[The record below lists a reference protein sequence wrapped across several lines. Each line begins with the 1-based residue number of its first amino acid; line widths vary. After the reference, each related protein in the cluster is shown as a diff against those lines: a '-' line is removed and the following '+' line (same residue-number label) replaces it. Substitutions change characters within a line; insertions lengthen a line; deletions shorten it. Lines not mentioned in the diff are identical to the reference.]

1 MFTKTIEKYI
11 NFSFKYSIILIIIFA
26 VLFSL
31 GVIFAKNNFK
41 VDSDLAAMFEGNNPN
56 IINLNNVRE
65 RVGTF
70 ETFLIVSKA
79 QSLEKNIEYMEVLK
93 NRIEKLDTVRSAE
106 LKREMKYVEDHA
118 LLYVPLEELKDNAK
132 KVQQQIAK
140 YVKKAMAFDD
150 SENVEKEEDG
160 ELQKSI
166 ESIRKKAQERKKSSD
181 MSEYYTTDDGKYLA
195 MKVRPTGNDTDAKN
209 LINIVNS
216 INKEIDAIQSNF
228 PNIQAETGGDLLHKV
243 KEVKSLNSDL
253 IYTLVLCIVL
263 LSFII
268 IWYFRSFLSLF
279 IIMLPLSAGILSAV
293 CLTIN
298 IVNIFNIVSAFSFV
312 ILYGL
317 GIDFGIH
324 LLSRYGEIKK
334 KGKKP
339 LEAMSETASAVFP
352 SMLSGAI
359 TTAAAF
365 FTLYFIDFKGF
376 SDYGLVAVI
385 GILASLLSYFLFF
398 PVLVFILERVKPMK
412 VKPREITVLENIYA
426 FFSKHKKS
434 VLAISILISIL
445 SIPAFLNIPFEND
458 LKKLSF
464 KAKKVEGSVVDEY
477 EERIRAEKRD
487 IRSRGRSGIY
497 LTNSREEAAL
507 VTEKLRELKEKE
519 GKDSRIVGFFSLS
532 TFIPS
537 QQNEKIR
544 VIKKIKRLIERK
556 INLLSDKDR
565 KTIEEELM
573 PFLSVTDPI
582 EEEKLPAW
590 ISNMLREKNGDVGNF
605 VLTLISGNYKD
616 MRTVVDIKKKMGTIK
631 TDKGDFTIAAP
642 FLMLAD
648 VDDIVKKE
656 VPLFALF
663 TMITVILTLL
673 IMFRKIRHAISL
685 FIPLLAAVLWMFGT
699 TFLLDIRFNLFNMVI
714 VPTMIGTGIDSSIHL
729 FHRFLKSGSKKSKIP
744 EILRHTGGAV
754 LFSSLTTFVGF
765 FSLVFSAH
773 QGMVSVGVI
782 ASLGIIMATI
792 VNLTIFPLVMENCDK
807 EK

>member
-1 MFTKTIEKYI
+1 MFQRVIKKYI
-11 NFSFKYSIILIIIFA
+11 SFSFKNTFALFA
-26 VLFSL
+26 VFTTVFTL
-31 GVIFAKNNFK
+31 GAIFAKNNFK

-56 IINLNNVRE
+56 IINLNKVRE

-79 QSLEKNIEYMEVLK
+79 ENLEKNIKYMEVLK
-93 NRIEKLDTVRSAE
+93 NRIEKLDTVKSVE

-118 LLYVPLEELKDNAK
+118 LLYVPLEELKKNAK
-132 KVQQQIAK
+132 NVQKQIAK

-150 SENVEKEEDG
+150 SEKAEKKDDG
-160 ELQKSI
+160 ELQKTI
-166 ESIRKKAQERKKSSD
+166 ESIRQKALERKKTSD
-181 MSEYYTTDDGKYLA
+181 MSEYYTTNDGKYLA

-216 INKEIDAIQSNF
+216 INKEIDAIQSDF
-228 PNIQAETGGDLLHKV
+228 PDIKAETGGDLLHKV
-243 KEVKSLNSDL
+243 KEIKSLNSDL
-253 IYTLVLCIVL
+253 IFTLVICIVL
-263 LSFII
+263 LSLII
-268 IWYFRSFLSLF
+268 IWYFRSLLSLL
-279 IIMLPLSAGILSAV
+279 IVMLPLSAGILSAV

-324 LLSRYGEIKK
+324 LFSRYGEIKK

-339 LEAMSETASAVFP
+339 LEAMSETAVAVFP
-352 SMLSGAI
+352 SMLSGAL
-359 TTAAAF
+359 TTSAAF

-376 SDYGLVAVI
+376 SDYGLVATI

-398 PVLVFILERVKPMK
+398 PVLVFILERIKPMN

-426 FFSKHKKS
+426 FFSKHKKA
-434 VLAISILISIL
+434 VFAVSILISIL

-464 KAKKVEGSVVDEY
+464 KAKKVEGSVIDEY
-477 EERIRAEKRD
+477 ERRIKKEKRD

-497 LTNSREEAAL
+497 LTDSREEAAE

-532 TFIPS
+532 TFVPS
-537 QQNEKIR
+537 EQNEKIK

-565 KTIEEELM
+565 NTIEKELM
-573 PFLSVTDPI
+573 PYLSVTDPI
-582 EEEKLPAW
+582 KEEKLPAW
-590 ISNMLREKNGDVGNF
+590 IENMLREKNGEVGNF

-616 MRTVVDIKKKMGTIK
+616 MRTVVDIKKKMGIIK
-631 TDKGDFTIAAP
+631 TDKEKYTLAAP

-648 VDDIVKKE
+648 VDDIIKKE

-663 TMITVILTLL
+663 TMITVIITLL
-673 IMFRKIRHAISL
+673 IMFRRFRHAISL
-685 FIPLLAAVLWMFGT
+685 FIPLLAAVLWMFGISYL
-699 TFLLDIRFNLFNMVI
+699 FNIRFNLFNMVI

-729 FHRFLKSGSKKSKIP
+729 FHRFLKSGSKKSAIP

-792 VNLTIFPLVMENCDK
+792 VNLTVFPLVMEKCDK
-807 EK
+807 N

>member
-1 MFTKTIEKYI
+1 MFKKVIEKYI
-11 NFSFKYSIILIIIFA
+11 DFSFKNAVVLFIVFA
-26 VLFSL
+26 VLFAL
-31 GVIFAKNNFK
+31 GAVFVKNNFK
-41 VDSDLAAMFEGNNPN
+41 VDSDLAAMFEGSNPN
-56 IINLNNVRE
+56 IKRLNEVRA

-70 ETFLIVSKA
+70 ETFLVVSKA
-79 QSLEKNIEYMEVLK
+79 ENLKRNIEYMEALK
-93 NRIEKLDTVRSAE
+93 KRIEKLDTVRSVE

-118 LLYVPLEELKDNAK
+118 LLYVPLEELKENAR

-140 YVKKAMAFDD
+140 YVKKAMAFEDENGTEKKDD
-150 SENVEKEEDG
+150 A
-160 ELQKSI
+160 ELQTTI
-166 ESIRKKAQERKKSSD
+166 ESIRKKALERKKSSD

-195 MKVRPTGNDTDAKN
+195 MKIRPTGNDTDAKN

-216 INKEIDAIQSNF
+216 INREIDTIQKDF
-228 PNIQAETGGDLLHKV
+228 PDIQAETGGELLHKV

-253 IYTLVLCIVL
+253 VFTLVICIAL

-268 IWYFRSFLSLF
+268 IWYFRSLLSLL
-279 IIMLPLSAGILSAV
+279 IIMLPLSAGVLSAV
-293 CLTIN
+293 SLTIN
-298 IVNIFNIVSAFSFV
+298 IVIIFNIVSAFSFV

-334 KGKKP
+334 TGKKP
-339 LEAMSETASAVFP
+339 LEAMSETAVAVFP
-352 SMLSGAI
+352 SMLSGAL

-376 SDYGLVAVI
+376 SDYGLVAVV

-398 PVLVFILERVKPMK
+398 PVLVFLLERIRPMN
-412 VKPREITVLENIYA
+412 VKPREITVLETIYA
-426 FFSKHKKS
+426 FFLKHKKAVLTIS
-434 VLAISILISIL
+434 VLISII
-445 SIPAFLNIPFEND
+445 SIPAFMNIPFEND

-477 EERIRAEKRD
+477 EERIIREKRD
-487 IRSRGRSGIY
+487 IRSRGRTAIY

-507 VTEKLRELKEKE
+507 VTEKLREIKEKE
-519 GKDSRIVGFFSLS
+519 GKDSRIVGSFSLS
-532 TFIPS
+532 TFVPT
-537 QQNEKIR
+537 QQDEKIR

-556 INLLSDKDR
+556 INMLSEKDR

-573 PFLSVTDPI
+573 PYLSVTDPI

-590 ISNMLREKNGDVGNF
+590 IKTMLREKNGDVGNY
-605 VLTLISGNYKD
+605 VLALISGNYKD

-631 TDKGDFTIAAP
+631 TDKGDFSIAAP

-648 VDDIVKKE
+648 VDDIIKKE

-663 TMITVILTLL
+663 TMITVIITLL
-673 IMFRKIRHAISL
+673 IMFRKMRHAISL

-699 TFLLDIRFNLFNMVI
+699 SYLFNIRFNLFNMVI
-714 VPTMIGTGIDSSIHL
+714 VPTMLGTGIDSSIHL
-729 FHRFLKSGSKKSKIP
+729 FHRFLKSGSKKEAIP

-765 FSLVFSAH
+765 FSLTFSAH
-773 QGMVSVGVI
+773 QGMVSVGII

-792 VNLTIFPLVMENCDK
+792 VNLTVFPLVMEKCDK
-807 EK
+807 G

>member
-1 MFTKTIEKYI
+1 MFSELIEKYI
-11 NFSFKYSIILIIIFA
+11 RFSFKNSVILFVIFA
-26 VLFSL
+26 ILFSL
-31 GVIFAKNNFK
+31 GTIFVKKNFK
-41 VDSDLAAMFEGNNPN
+41 VDSDLAAMFEGSNPN
-56 IINLNNVRE
+56 IKNLNKVRE

-79 QSLEKNIEYMEVLK
+79 ESLDRNIEYMNVLK
-93 NRIEKLDTVRSAE
+93 KRIEKLDTVSSVE
-106 LKREMKYVEDHA
+106 LKREMKYVEEHA
-118 LLYVPLEELKDNAK
+118 LLYVPLEELKENAK
-132 KVQQQIAK
+132 KVQKQIAK
-140 YVKKAMAFDD
+140 YVKKAMAFEDESGAEKKDD
-150 SENVEKEEDG
+150 A
-160 ELQKSI
+160 ELQKTI
-166 ESIRKKAQERKKSSD
+166 ESIRKKALERKKSSD

-216 INKEIDAIQSNF
+216 INAEIDSIKPSF
-228 PNIQAETGGDLLHKV
+228 PDVKAETGGELLHKV

-253 IYTLVLCIVL
+253 IFTLAICIAL

-268 IWYFRSFLSLF
+268 IWYFRSLLSLL
-279 IIMLPLSAGILSAV
+279 IIMLPLSAGVLSAV
-293 CLTIN
+293 ALTIN
-298 IVNIFNIVSAFSFV
+298 IVIIFNIVSAFSFV

-334 KGKKP
+334 TGKKP
-339 LEAMSETASAVFP
+339 LEAMSETAVAVFP
-352 SMLSGAI
+352 SMLSGAL

-376 SDYGLVAVI
+376 SDYGLVAVV
-385 GILASLLSYFLFF
+385 GILASLLAYFLFF
-398 PVLVFILERVKPMK
+398 PVLVFLLERIRPMN
-412 VKPREITVLENIYA
+412 VKPREITVLETIYA
-426 FFSKHKKS
+426 FFLKHKKTVLILS
-434 VLAISILISIL
+434 VLISII
-445 SIPAFLNIPFEND
+445 SIPAFMNIPFEND

-477 EERIRAEKRD
+477 EERIVREKRD
-487 IRSRGRSGIY
+487 IRSRGRAAIY
-497 LTNSREEAAL
+497 LTDNREEAAL
-507 VTEKLRELKEKE
+507 VTEKLQEIKKDE
-519 GKDSRIVGFFSLS
+519 GRDSRIVGSFSLS
-532 TFIPS
+532 TFVPPK
-537 QQNEKIR
+537 QNEKIR
-544 VIKKIKRLIERK
+544 VIKRIKRLIERK

-573 PFLSVTDPI
+573 PYLSVNDTI

-590 ISNMLREKNGDVGNF
+590 IGNMLREKNGDVGNF

-631 TDKGDFTIAAP
+631 TEKGEFHIAAP

-648 VDDIVKKE
+648 VDDIIKKE

-663 TMITVILTLL
+663 TMITIMITLL
-673 IMFRKIRHAISL
+673 IMFRKMRHAISL

-699 TFLLDIRFNLFNMVI
+699 SYLFNIRFNLFNMVI
-714 VPTMIGTGIDSSIHL
+714 VPTMLGTGIDSSIHL
-729 FHRFLKSGSKKSKIP
+729 FHRFLKSGSKKEAIP

-765 FSLVFSAH
+765 FSLTFSAH

-792 VNLTIFPLVMENCDK
+792 VNLTVFPLVMEKCDK
-807 EK
+807 E